1 MGKARILAFFV
12 FSILL
17 AFNVFAASYQLEL
30 NQYGSK
36 ILEKHNLSLNAE
48 QELTINLP
56 DGFASFESKNA
67 YEINENKLTI
77 EGKEIV
83 FSFVNPSAIET
94 GKKYYLTRKIEAPA
108 GIDVLKLMLALDE
121 GFVFREAYPA
131 PDKIESDGQRIIMR
145 WEFKNLQKGESMPI
159 FVISESV
166 KGISYLW
173 WVIIILVLI
182 SLVIWLWLRKQK
194 KTIVKV
200 KAKVKEKRGKAKA
213 EEVEEFLL
221 ENEKKVVQELE
232 KEHRKELWQKQIQLR
247 TGLSKVKLSRVLKN
261 LEARGLIKKINFG
274 KTNKIILKK

>member
-1 MGKARILAFFV
+1 MRKALVLVLLSVMFV
-12 FSILL
+12 SMLP
-17 AFNVFAASYQLEL
+17 NVFGAVYYLEL
-30 NQYGSK
+30 SQYGSK
-36 ILEKHNLSLNAE
+36 ILEKHNFSLSTE
-48 QELTINLP
+48 REITINLP

-67 YEINENKLTI
+67 YNINENKLTI
-77 EGKEIV
+77 EDKDIL

-94 GKKYYLTRKIEAPA
+94 GKKYYLTRKIEAP
-108 GIDVLKLMLALDE
+108 IEVDVLKLMLALDE

-145 WEFKNLQKGESMPI
+145 WEFKNLQKSESMPI

-166 KGISYLW
+166 KASSLW

-182 SLVIWLWLRKQK
+182 SLIIWLWLRKQK

-213 EEVEEFLL
+213 EKVEEFLL

-232 KEHRKELWQKQIQLR
+232 KEPRKELWQKQIQLR
-247 TGLSKVKLSRVLKN
+247 TGLSKVKLSRILKN

-274 KTNKIILKK
+274 KTNKISLKK

>member
-1 MGKARILAFFV
+1 MALVLLSVMFISMLPNVLASV
-12 FSILL
+12 
-17 AFNVFAASYQLEL
+17 YYLEL

-36 ILEKHNLSLNAE
+36 ILEKHNLSLSTE
-48 QELTINLP
+48 QKLTINLP
-56 DGFASFESKNA
+56 GGFSSFESSNA
-67 YEINENKLTI
+67 YSINENELTI
-77 EGKEIV
+77 EGKDIL

-94 GKKYYLTRKIEAPA
+94 GKKYYLTRKIEAP
-108 GIDVLKLMLALDE
+108 IEVDVLKLMLALDE

-145 WEFKNLQKGESMPI
+145 WEFKNLQKGESRPI
-159 FVISESV
+159 FVISDSV

-173 WVIIILVLI
+173 WVIIILILVSLI
-182 SLVIWLWLRKQK
+182 VWLWLRKQK
-194 KTIVKV
+194 KIIVKV
-200 KAKVKEKRGKAKA
+200 KAGEKREKAKA
-213 EEVEEFLL
+213 EKVEEFLL

>member
-1 MGKARILAFFV
+1 MRKALVLVLLSVMFISMLPNVLASV
-12 FSILL
+12 
-17 AFNVFAASYQLEL
+17 YYLEL

-36 ILEKHNLSLNAE
+36 ILEKHNLSLNTE
-48 QELTINLP
+48 QKLAINLP
-56 DGFASFESKNA
+56 EGFSSFESSNA
-67 YEINENKLTI
+67 YSINENELTI
-77 EGKEIV
+77 EGKDIL

-94 GKKYYLTRKIEAPA
+94 GKKYYLTRKIEAP
-108 GIDVLKLMLALDE
+108 IEVDVLKLMLALDE

-145 WEFKNLQKGESMPI
+145 WEFKNLQKGESRPI
-159 FVISESV
+159 FVISDSV

-173 WVIIILVLI
+173 WVIIILILVSLI
-182 SLVIWLWLRKQK
+182 VWLWLRKQK
-194 KTIVKV
+194 KIIVKV
-200 KAKVKEKRGKAKA
+200 KAGEKREKAKA
-213 EEVEEFLL
+213 EKVEEFLL

>member
-1 MGKARILAFFV
+1 MALVLLSVMFISMLPNVLASV
-12 FSILL
+12 
-17 AFNVFAASYQLEL
+17 YYLEL

-36 ILEKHNLSLNAE
+36 ILEKHNLSLNTE
-48 QELTINLP
+48 QKLTINLP
-56 DGFASFESKNA
+56 EGFSSFESSNA
-67 YEINENKLTI
+67 YSINENELTI
-77 EGKEIV
+77 EGKDIL

-94 GKKYYLTRKIEAPA
+94 GKKYYLTRKIEAP
-108 GIDVLKLMLALDE
+108 IEVDVLKLMLALDE

-145 WEFKNLQKGESMPI
+145 WEFKNLQKGESRPI
-159 FVISESV
+159 FVISDSV

-173 WVIIILVLI
+173 WVIIILILVSLI
-182 SLVIWLWLRKQK
+182 VWLWLRKQK
-194 KTIVKV
+194 KIIVKV
-200 KAKVKEKRGKAKA
+200 KAGEKREKAKA
-213 EEVEEFLL
+213 EKVEEFLL

>member
-1 MGKARILAFFV
+1 MRKALVLVLLSVMFISMLPNVLASV
-12 FSILL
+12 
-17 AFNVFAASYQLEL
+17 YYLEL

-36 ILEKHNLSLNAE
+36 ILEKHNLSLNTE
-48 QELTINLP
+48 QKLTINLP
-56 DGFASFESKNA
+56 EGFSSFESSNA
-67 YEINENKLTI
+67 YSINENELTI
-77 EGKEIV
+77 EGKDIL

-94 GKKYYLTRKIEAPA
+94 GKKYYLTRKIEAP
-108 GIDVLKLMLALDE
+108 IEVDVLKLMLALDE

-145 WEFKNLQKGESMPI
+145 WEFKNLQKGESRPI
-159 FVISESV
+159 FVISDSV

-173 WVIIILVLI
+173 WVIIILILVSLI
-182 SLVIWLWLRKQK
+182 VWLWLRKQK
-194 KTIVKV
+194 KIIVKV
-200 KAKVKEKRGKAKA
+200 KAGEKREKAKA
-213 EEVEEFLL
+213 EKVEEFLL